1 MRRRTPLEVMP
12 AAVAEAVRDQAYWFV
27 IGGQAVRCFAPY
39 RPSRDVDFGVVKA
52 RDAKQLVEHLRQKG
66 QVEIIER
73 HRHTTHLTFEGID
86 VSVFV
91 LKRLSA
97 HVEDRTLDVTGVLAT
112 KTHALLDR
120 GLRRDF
126 FDLYVM
132 MQIGS
137 LGLLDCIAAL
147 REVYES
153 DVNEGLVLRALTFF
167 DDAEQEPALPGEGPD
182 DWRRVT
188 TFFSAAVAALI
199 VPPQEPL
206 DIQRRV
212 VDVVAGPNRGGKRKR
227 RNP

>member
-147 REVYES
+147 RGVYES

-227 RNP
+227 RNS